1 MKKYLLYLIMILVTT
16 SGCVSKTLH
25 EEVLGNL
32 KVANVELNNV
42 RNALKECIRTTE
54 ELKKDRDLLTQAMT
68 GEVSNLKDRLDE
80 LKGERN
86 DLRGK
91 NDFLERENNRL
102 MQKTG
107 ELSAQKEKELA
118 EMRHTYENLVG
129 EMESEIESGQIK
141 ITQAM
146 DKLSVNF
153 VEKILFD
160 SGKSKIKPAG
170 MAVLKRVGDI
180 LKKVTDKQIRVE
192 GHTDNVPIGVALQKK
207 FATNWELSAV
217 RATTVV
223 RFLDSEV
230 GLAPAHMSAAGYSH
244 YKSVATNDTK
254 DGRAENRR
262 IEIVLLP
269 MDVDRVLDE
278 LKNSDGMSPASEPMS
293 GESMN
298 SDPATSESATTEPT
312 TSAMTIEPQ
321 AGEPMTI
328 EPQASEPMV
337 IEPMTSQPIATTPIT
352 TEPIASEP
360 VTNEPTP

>member
-1 MKKYLLYLIMILVTT
+1 MKKYLLYLIMIMVTT
-16 SGCVSKTLH
+16 SGCVSKNLH
-25 EEVLGNL
+25 EEVLGYL
-32 KVANVELNNV
+32 KVTNVELDNAKNSLLECV
-42 RNALKECIRTTE
+42 RTRE

-91 NDFLERENNRL
+91 NDFLERENDRL
-102 MQKTG
+102 MQKAG

-129 EMESEIESGQIK
+129 EMEGEIASGQIK

-160 SGKSKIKPAG
+160 SGKSEIKPAG
-170 MAVLKRVGDI
+170 MSVLKRVGDI

-207 FATNWELSAV
+207 FSTNWELSAV

-278 LKNSDGMSPASEPMS
+278 LKDGSGMSGASE
-293 GESMN
+293 
-298 SDPATSESATTEPT
+298 
-312 TSAMTIEPQ
+312 
-321 AGEPMTI
+321 
-328 EPQASEPMV
+328 
-337 IEPMTSQPIATTPIT
+337 PIATTPIT
-352 TEPIASEP
+352 TEPISSEPVTGEP
-360 VTNEPTP
+360 VTNEPTPKP